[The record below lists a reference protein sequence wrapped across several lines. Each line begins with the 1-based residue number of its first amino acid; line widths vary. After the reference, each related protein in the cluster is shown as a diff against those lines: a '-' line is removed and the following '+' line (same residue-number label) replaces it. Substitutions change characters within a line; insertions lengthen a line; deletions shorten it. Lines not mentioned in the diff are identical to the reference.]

1 MTHRKSLTF
10 AERHCENDVSSVFL
24 FTINISE
31 IKKSDDKSEM
41 IEIFMQIYRDYI
53 RNSTDTGTDDI
64 KLFDSQHKELI

>member
-1 MTHRKSLTF
+1 MLTTGLRLCKYIAHRKSLTF

-41 IEIFMQIYRDYI
+41 IEIFMQIKQRDL
-53 RNSTDTGTDDI
+53 RN
-64 KLFDSQHKELI
+64 K

>member
-1 MTHRKSLTF
+1 MAHRESLTF

-41 IEIFMQIYRDYI
+41 IEIFMQIYTDCI
-53 RNSTDTGTDDI
+53 RNSST
-64 KLFDSQHKELI
+64 